1 MEDVVHVLVAMGGSV
16 ALLKLN
22 MMQYADHE
30 WTRGNVVYRG
40 EDRCSCCGCQVR
52 TRGLFRRSINQLVR
66 TAIDALAS
74 MRQGVQERLQLCLTL
89 NGLLAQRLDSSL
101 SLANRC

>member
-40 EDRCSCCGCQVR
+40 EDRCSCCGC
-52 TRGLFRRSINQLVR
+52 
-66 TAIDALAS
+66 
-74 MRQGVQERLQLCLTL
+74 
-89 NGLLAQRLDSSL
+89 
-101 SLANRC
+101 